1 MQRHRLALNLTFFLL
16 VSAMSF
22 CSVLSSVH
30 SFKSSFFLTAP
41 SSFLAEV
48 STCSQDENR
57 AKCQLLNDKQN
68 ENGPNFGEFTVIS
81 LKVL

>member
-1 MQRHRLALNLTFFLL
+1 M
-16 VSAMSF
+16 
-22 CSVLSSVH
+22 H

-48 STCSQDENR
+48 STGSQDENR
-57 AKCQLLNDKQN
+57 AKCQLLNDKQS